1 MKKFSLLF
9 AVSMLMLASFTAGVE
24 YQRGDVNY
32 DGQIS
37 ISDVTCLID
46 YLLTGAWPDEPV
58 TPPDDHEYV
67 DLGLPSGTL
76 WATMNIGANA
86 PEEFGDYFAWGETEP
101 KDDYSWTT
109 YKWCEGTSESM
120 TKYCCVDFSG
130 TVDGKSELDPED
142 DAAYVNWGEDWR
154 MPTYEQVMELLNN
167 CTWTM
172 TTVNGVSGRLVTGP
186 NGNTMFMPIP
196 GFRIHEELKD
206 PSWAYYWTRE
216 IYQYNS
222 DSAYNLIF
230 HSQAVFRGT
239 SNRFVG
245 NPVRAV
251 RVSNE

>member
-32 DGQIS
+32 DGQVS

-46 YLLTGAWPDEPV
+46 YLLTGAWPEEPV

-109 YKWCEGTSESM
+109 YK
-120 TKYCCVDFSG
+120 
-130 TVDGKSELDPED
+130 
-142 DAAYVNWGEDWR
+142 
-154 MPTYEQVMELLNN
+154 
-167 CTWTM
+167 
-172 TTVNGVSGRLVTGP
+172 
-186 NGNTMFMPIP
+186 
-196 GFRIHEELKD
+196 
-206 PSWAYYWTRE
+206 
-216 IYQYNS
+216 
-222 DSAYNLIF
+222 
-230 HSQAVFRGT
+230 
-239 SNRFVG
+239 
-245 NPVRAV
+245 
-251 RVSNE
+251 